1 MSQRQQQQQQQTSP
15 PKGVETRF
23 DKNGKPNPTY
33 VDLLEE
39 DKPIA
44 GQKFACISF
53 VSPEQILKQ
62 KEHYMFEH
70 FLKDWDFRKS
80 MEKYTQFLNFVSYK
94 YSLDFDKLTQDLQDF
109 VKDQQKELT
118 QSNIEDEYKN
128 FLDANEERL
137 EKDFN
142 NLHNFQTTTRGIKV
156 RGCFPTQQEAELRCK
171 MLREL
176 DPNHDVYVGP
186 VGMWMP
192 WHPEAYK
199 TGRVEYLEDE
209 LNQLMKE
216 KKVNENKAKEEFDK
230 RVKEAKR
237 KAIEDNIK
245 KAQES
250 GNMLTQTLNKEGE
263 LVSVQNTNTQ
273 EMALGLNGGDND
285 NGTTEVSTADIRKEL
300 FEGDNIV
307 TGKTDHGLS
316 EVVNKNNNGD
326 NDDESKE

>member
-1 MSQRQQQQQQQTSP
+1 MSQRQQQQTSP

-285 NGTTEVSTADIRKEL
+285 NGSTEVSTADIRKEL